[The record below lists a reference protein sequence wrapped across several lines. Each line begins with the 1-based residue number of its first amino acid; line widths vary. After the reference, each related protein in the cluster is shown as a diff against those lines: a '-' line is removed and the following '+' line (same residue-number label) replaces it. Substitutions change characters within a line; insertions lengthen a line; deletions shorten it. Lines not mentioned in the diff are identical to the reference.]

1 MGPGAGSTAKGAH
14 ATVTSMRRITVL
26 QRCRNATWKTWLG
39 AALAAW
45 LLLAEAFAVAHEY
58 ESHANGQICAVCVG
72 AASLAAANV
81 AAPVHFEPVIPTALV
96 AVGAG
101 FVFLSVVPTR
111 RYARGPPRV
120 SFTF

>member
-1 MGPGAGSTAKGAH
+1 M
-14 ATVTSMRRITVL
+14 

-39 AALAAW
+39 AALAVW

-58 ESHANGQICAVCVG
+58 ESHANGQVCAVCVS
-72 AASLAAANV
+72 AASFTAGNV
-81 AAPVHFEPVIPTALV
+81 SSPVHFEPTIATAFVVV
-96 AVGAG
+96 AAG
-101 FVFLSVVPTR
+101 IVFLSVVPTR